1 MSKAVVTET
10 APKSKAFGIPS
21 KLTFDSLPAHDP
33 YSDESESSSEDELFK
48 KETESESRTTHVLN
62 KTGTDMREKSK
73 ISECRNNE
81 DIASLKIIEL
91 SKRIRE
97 LMSSLATEQ
106 NKSRSLTKHIHLLES
121 ELKGKAD
128 GRTNS
133 SPVIYNYRNTDQ
145 TDNSVQLK
153 SLQEKLIKYEQSITE
168 LKNQNHTFKNE
179 LKAARKVLEL
189 ETGESIANLSVWLKT
204 IERKNDVD
212 FSGTIKPSVQW
223 RGRQQQIVLLKARLR
238 SLEMQ
243 IQERVVYENRH
254 SRNGNEG
261 SVETGRLTS
270 GATTLDVEDIICFEN
285 ELNHQDC
292 NRSVTNRDQMSL
304 CSKLKSVNQ
313 AIQLEKENEILKEEI
328 KLLKNKTINWKT
340 REQNLSLELKN
351 LKTQVQCLLNKS
363 NNDEELIQSL
373 LEYQKKLQVS
383 IQQELN
389 KQCTMEIEL
398 RKKNDEACS
407 VQSQHKNEIEKLQEI
422 IESKEAKILELEKLL
437 EEHNQNDSKD
447 AKSGVDNDGQSRGT
461 DGGDASLIKQVEM
474 LVIERNGLRSL
485 VETLNHRLER
495 LMMQIKELEQVNATY
510 QRQREQEVRPTRGSM
525 KTHKTRDSNQEKR
538 PNSKQRLHELVSREY
553 SEKAIAGLNV
563 SAANLV
569 SKRIQELQS
578 AISDLMSEL
587 TAVKSM
593 SDRMKDARTEDFT
606 ILSQIVRQLRECCS
620 DEKEE

>member
-1 MSKAVVTET
+1 MFKAVINE
-10 APKSKAFGIPS
+10 AASKSKVFGIPS
-21 KLTFDSLPAHDP
+21 KLAFDSLPTHDP
-33 YSDESESSSEDELFK
+33 YSDESESSSEN
-48 KETESESRTTHVLN
+48 ESRKMEAECGSKKAHVLN
-62 KTGTDMREKSK
+62 KTGTVMKEKSR
-73 ISECRNNE
+73 INECRNNE

-121 ELKGKAD
+121 ELKGKSD
-128 GRTNS
+128 GGTNS
-133 SPVIYNYRNTDQ
+133 PPVRYNNRSTDQ
-145 TDNSVQLK
+145 GDNSVQLK
-153 SLQEKLIKYEQSITE
+153 SLQEKLAKYEQSITE

-189 ETGESIANLSVWLKT
+189 ETGEAITNLSMWLKT

-212 FSGTIKPSVQW
+212 FNGTMKPGVQW

-243 IQERVVYENRH
+243 TQERVMHEHRH
-254 SRNGNEG
+254 SRSDIDG
-261 SVETGRLTS
+261 SLEAGRLTS

-285 ELNHQDC
+285 ELNHQEC

-304 CSKLKSVNQ
+304 CSKLKNVNQ
-313 AIQLEKENEILKEEI
+313 VAQLEKENETLREEI
-328 KLLKNKTINWKT
+328 RVLKNRKTNWKT
-340 REQNLSLELKN
+340 REQNLTLEVKN
-351 LKTQVQCLLNKS
+351 LKAQAQCLLNKS

-373 LEYQKKLQVS
+373 LEYQKKLQAS
-383 IQQELN
+383 IQQELD
-389 KQCTMEIEL
+389 KQCTMENEL

-407 VQSQHKNEIEKLQEI
+407 VQLQHKNEIEKLQ
-422 IESKEAKILELEKLL
+422 
-437 EEHNQNDSKD
+437 
-447 AKSGVDNDGQSRGT
+447 
-461 DGGDASLIKQVEM
+461 
-474 LVIERNGLRSL
+474 
-485 VETLNHRLER
+485 
-495 LMMQIKELEQVNATY
+495 VNATY
-510 QRQREQEVRPTRGSM
+510 QRQLEQEVRPTRGSM
-525 KTHKTRDSNQEKR
+525 KTRKTRDSNDEKG
-538 PNSKQRLHELVSREY
+538 PNSEQRLHELISREY
-553 SEKAIAGLNV
+553 SERAIVGLNV
-563 SAANLV
+563 SAANIV

>member
-10 APKSKAFGIPS
+10 ASESKMFGIPG
-21 KLTFDSLPAHDP
+21 KLTFDSLPVHDP
-33 YSDESESSSEDELFK
+33 YSDESESSSESEFNK
-48 KETESESRTTHVLN
+48 KRTESELKTTHVLN
-62 KTGTDMREKSK
+62 KTGTNMKEKSR
-73 ISECRNNE
+73 INECRNNE

-97 LMSSLATEQ
+97 LMSSLAAEQ
-106 NKSRSLTKHIHLLES
+106 NKSRGLTKHIHLLES
-121 ELKGKAD
+121 ELKGKVD
-128 GRTNS
+128 KRTNS
-133 SPVIYNYRNTDQ
+133 SPVNYNHRNTDQ
-145 TDNSVQLK
+145 GDNSAQLK

-168 LKNQNHTFKNE
+168 LKNQNHTLKNE

-189 ETGESIANLSVWLKT
+189 ETGESIPNLTVWLKT

-212 FSGTIKPSVQW
+212 CNGTIKPSVHW

-243 IQERVVYENRH
+243 KQERFTHENRRP
-254 SRNGNEG
+254 RNDNER
-261 SVETGRLTS
+261 SIETGRLTS
-270 GATTLDVEDIICFEN
+270 GATTLDVEDIICVEN

-313 AIQLEKENEILKEEI
+313 VIQLEKENETLREEI
-328 KLLKNKTINWKT
+328 KVLKNKTINLKT

-351 LKTQVQCLLNKS
+351 VKTQVQCLLTKS

-373 LEYQKKLQVS
+373 LEYQKKLQTS
-383 IQQELN
+383 IQQELS

-407 VQSQHKNEIEKLQEI
+407 VQSQHKNEIEKLQ
-422 IESKEAKILELEKLL
+422 
-437 EEHNQNDSKD
+437 
-447 AKSGVDNDGQSRGT
+447 
-461 DGGDASLIKQVEM
+461 
-474 LVIERNGLRSL
+474 
-485 VETLNHRLER
+485 
-495 LMMQIKELEQVNATY
+495 VNATY
-510 QRQREQEVRPTRGSM
+510 QREREQEVRPTRGSM
-525 KTHKTRDSNQEKR
+525 KTRKTRNSNEEKR
-538 PNSKQRLHELVSREY
+538 PNSEQRLHELVSREY

-563 SAANLV
+563 SAANIV

-620 DEKEE
+620 DEKQE